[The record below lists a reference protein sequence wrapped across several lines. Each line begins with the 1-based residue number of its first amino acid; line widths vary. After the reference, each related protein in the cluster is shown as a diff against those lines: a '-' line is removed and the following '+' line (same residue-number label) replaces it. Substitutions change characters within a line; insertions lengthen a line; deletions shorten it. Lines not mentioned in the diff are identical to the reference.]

1 MDPKKK
7 AAPEDTKTF
16 WTEIEANAVR
26 RRITQEGVTPN
37 RADKIVEQYKEKV
50 AKGVPYRY
58 AETSLKSEVLRAK
71 RDSEVD
77 GLVKSLA
84 ERFHLPV
91 SVVEPL
97 LAKSVTR
104 LRDNPHVLVTWE
116 VRKHEAQLERL
127 SAEAYTNRR
136 ATSSPMAAAL
146 VKSGAV
152 AHHKAKDS

>member
-7 AAPEDTKTF
+7 ATPEDTKTF
-16 WTEIEANAVR
+16 WTEIEANAVK
-26 RRITQEGVTPN
+26 RRITQEGVTPS
-37 RADKIVEQYKEKV
+37 RADKIIEQYKEKV

-58 AETSLKSEVLRAK
+58 AETSLKAEVLRAK

-97 LAKSVTR
+97 LAKSVKR
-104 LRDNPHVLVTWE
+104 LRDFPHVLVSWE
-116 VRKHEAQLERL
+116 VSKHESKLRKL
-127 SAEAYTNRR
+127 SDEAYTNRR
-136 ATSSPMAAAL
+136 ATQSPMAAAL
-146 VKSGAV
+146 VKSGAL
-152 AHHKAKDS
+152 ASHKAKDS